1 MRRLLLVFVAVA
13 LLLAGAFVVLAPA
26 TLVTSRVE
34 KLSGGTVAARNVDGT
49 IWRGRGV
56 LAGSGAELPLAW
68 ELDPQSLLR
77 GELRAH
83 IGPYAGTGA
92 VPRADVLAGQER
104 LELRDVDLTLPV
116 PLLGEIVGGR
126 LAHRF
131 GLVAGGDISVRSDRL
146 DWVPP
151 TINGDLDVL
160 WRNARLSLPAFAPVD
175 LGDLTA
181 RLRADGQRLSGPV
194 DNSGGV
200 MDIRGDLT
208 VFPDKRAVAS
218 LLLTPRRADDTLLA
232 AALSAIG
239 TAEGGGWRVN
249 WQTPPR

>member
-1 MRRLLLVFVAVA
+1 
-13 LLLAGAFVVLAPA
+13 
-26 TLVTSRVE
+26 
-34 KLSGGTVAARNVDGT
+34 
-49 IWRGRGV
+49 V

-68 ELDPQSLLR
+68 ELDAGSLLR
-77 GELRAH
+77 GEMRAH
-83 IGPYAGTGA
+83 IGPYAGAGSG
-92 VPRADVLAGQER
+92 PRADVLAGEER

-131 GLVAGGDISVRSDRL
+131 GLVAGGDVSVRSGRL

-160 WRNARLSLPAFAPVD
+160 WRNARLSLPAFAAVD
-175 LGDLTA
+175 LGDVTA
-181 RLRADGQRLSGPV
+181 RLRADGERLAGPV
-194 DNSGGV
+194 DNSGGA

-208 VFPDKRAVAS
+208 VFPDKRAAVS
-218 LLLTPRRADDTLLA
+218 LLLTPRRTDDALLA
-232 AALSAIG
+232 AALAAIG